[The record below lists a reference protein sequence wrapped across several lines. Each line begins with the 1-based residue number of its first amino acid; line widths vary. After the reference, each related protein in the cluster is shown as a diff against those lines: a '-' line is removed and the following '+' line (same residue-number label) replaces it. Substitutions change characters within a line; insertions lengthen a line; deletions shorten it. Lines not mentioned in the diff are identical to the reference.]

1 MLLRVLTGNLSYV
14 ANLCFDSNSGL
25 FVNCYNLDM
34 FQKTLDIAGR
44 IHKVLI
50 MRGAT
55 ISVAESCTGGM
66 LSHLLTLLP
75 GSSAFFVTGIVVYS
89 GKSKKKILG
98 ISGKT
103 LTSYGVV
110 SSETAKEMAE
120 KVRALTGTDF
130 SIATT
135 GNLGPNAIE
144 GKERGLIYIAVSGS
158 FGTEVRALRLSGDR
172 QANKEAASLQ
182 ALKFLLEALKAA

>member
-1 MLLRVLTGNLSYV
+1 MSK
-14 ANLCFDSNSGL
+14 
-25 FVNCYNLDM
+25 
-34 FQKTLDIAGR
+34 KTLDIVSR
-44 IHKVLI
+44 VHQLLI

-89 GKSKKKILG
+89 DKSKKSILG
-98 ISGKT
+98 ISRKT
-103 LTSYGVV
+103 LKSYGAV
-110 SSETAKEMAE
+110 SAEAVKEMAE
-120 KVRALTGTDF
+120 KVRALTGTDL

-135 GNLGPNAIE
+135 GNLGPDVIE

-158 FGTEVRALRLSGDR
+158 FGTEVRELRLSGDR
-172 QANKEAASLQ
+172 QENKETASLQ
-182 ALKFLLEALKAA
+182 ALEFLREAFTAA

>member
-1 MLLRVLTGNLSYV
+1 
-14 ANLCFDSNSGL
+14 
-25 FVNCYNLDM
+25 M
-34 FQKTLDIAGR
+34 FQKTLDIVSR

-98 ISGKT
+98 ISRKT
-103 LTSYGVV
+103 LTSYGAI
-110 SSETAKEMAE
+110 SEETAKEMAE
-120 KVRALTGTDF
+120 KVRALTGTDL

-158 FGTEVRALRLSGDR
+158 FGTEVRTLMQSGDR

-182 ALKFLLEALKAA
+182 ALKFLEEALKAA

>member
-1 MLLRVLTGNLSYV
+1 M
-14 ANLCFDSNSGL
+14 
-25 FVNCYNLDM
+25 
-34 FQKTLDIAGR
+34 
-44 IHKVLI
+44 LI
-50 MRGAT
+50 MRGAS

-66 LSHLLTLLP
+66 LGHLLTLLP
-75 GSSAFFVTGIVVYS
+75 GSSAFFVTDIVVYS
-89 GKSKKKILG
+89 YKSKKKILG
-98 ISGKT
+98 ISRKT

-110 SSETAKEMAE
+110 SSETAKEMPE
-120 KVRALTGTDF
+120 SVRALISTDL

-144 GKERGLIYIAVSGS
+144 GKGGLIYIAVSGS
-158 FGTEVRALRLSGDR
+158 FGTEVRALKLSDDR